1 MTSLEFEVS
10 WTNEIENCYPTS
22 AEDGS
27 LQVLL
32 YLSWTL
38 ADDDYIEELLGS
50 PVQYVSECQ

>member
-22 AEDGS
+22 AEEWS

-32 YLSWTL
+32 YLCWTL
-38 ADDDYIEELLGS
+38 EDDDYVEELSGS
-50 PVQYVSECQ
+50 PVQYVSEW